1 MFVLIH
7 SMTPQQIS
15 LVKSSWKHFRQVE
28 PVAVGDLFYSH
39 LIQKNPSLKSIFKYS
54 LERQSKLLF
63 DFLSTIIT
71 RLDRIHDVEDDIRLV
86 AATYAGYGILPEHYE
101 MIRSALLWTLEKG
114 LEKDWTVSVED
125 AWQAGSIEVMHIM
138 KNAMNN

>member
-1 MFVLIH
+1 M
-7 SMTPQQIS
+7 
-15 LVKSSWKHFRQVE
+15 
-28 PVAVGDLFYSH
+28 AVGDLFYSH

-71 RLDRIHDVEDDIRLV
+71 RLDRINDIEDDIRLV

-114 LEKDWTVSVED
+114 LEKDWTPAVAE
-125 AWQAGSIEVMHIM
+125 AWLTGSIEVMTIM
-138 KNAMNN
+138 KNAMNNQ